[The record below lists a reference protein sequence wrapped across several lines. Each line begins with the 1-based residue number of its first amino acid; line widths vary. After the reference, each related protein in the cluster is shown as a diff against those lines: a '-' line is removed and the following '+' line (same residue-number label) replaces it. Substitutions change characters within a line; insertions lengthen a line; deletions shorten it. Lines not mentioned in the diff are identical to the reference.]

1 MLNIIVT
8 GVGGQGILSLAQLI
22 GRTAISSGIN
32 VLIAETHGMSQRGG
46 SVIVH
51 VRIGNDIAAP
61 LIPEGE
67 GHILLSLELI
77 EAVRYFHLLASEST
91 AMVNNKLIRPSIP
104 NVRLPEKS
112 KLLETLK
119 KNISDLYIIPASD
132 IAAKG
137 GNPIGAN
144 VVLFG
149 FLIYALDKAG
159 ILEKGKALEEVSS
172 LGGRRLGE
180 VNAKLFTMG
189 YDLAS
194 STLRNTTIEMLKE
207 LGV

>member
-1 MLNIIVT
+1 MLNIVVT

-22 GRTAISSGIN
+22 GRTAVSSGIN

-51 VRIGNDIAAP
+51 VRIGNDVMAP

-67 GHILLSLELI
+67 GHILLSLELV
-77 EAVRYFHLLASEST
+77 EAVRYSHLLASEST
-91 AMVNNKLIRPSIP
+91 AMVNDKLIRPSIP
-104 NVRLPEKS
+104 NVKVPEKG
-112 KLLETLK
+112 KLLETLR
-119 KNISDLYIIPASD
+119 KNINDLYIIPASE

-149 FLIYALDKAG
+149 FLMYALDKAG
-159 ILEKGKALEEVSS
+159 ILKKDEALNEVSS

-180 VNAKLFTMG
+180 VNAKLFNMG

-194 STLRNTTIEMLKE
+194 STVRDATIEMLKK